1 MEVQWLGLCASTA
14 GGVGSIPGQ
23 ETKIPHAV
31 WHSQKQNKTKPRPK
45 TKQTKNMLEQLPNSE
60 KHFRYYIY
68 LQKDVTQEQADGR
81 GACPGQGKC
90 GRARSASYRRVT
102 LPASPHAHQ
111 ARSNFTLKNT
121 SKKYIPPKIW
131 GLPPKIWV
139 KPEDTVMNLHS
150 NIIHNEPK
158 CKQHKF
164 HK

>member
-31 WHSQKQNKTKPRPK
+31 WHSQKQNKTNPRPK

-81 GACPGQGKC
+81 DAKDNEYRKEC
-90 GRARSASYRRVT
+90 GSCRERH
-102 LPASPHAHQ
+102 SPC
-111 ARSNFTLKNT
+111 T
-121 SKKYIPPKIW
+121 STCSP
-131 GLPPKIWV
+131 
-139 KPEDTVMNLHS
+139 T
-150 NIIHNEPK
+150 
-158 CKQHKF
+158 
-164 HK
+164 